1 MALTGLRMTPTPI
14 PTRSNEV
21 IHISREHR
29 IVLDGTPEIV
39 FPMFTPEGEEL
50 WVEGWAPD
58 YLHPAGVRATSQDM
72 VFRTRHGGEE
82 TLWSCVKWDPDAG
95 EVRYARVTPGSR
107 MGFVDVACRTL
118 PQGGSEVV
126 VRYSLTALSEAGAA
140 LLAELDQERFA
151 AMIEGWRVKVA
162 SVLIAA

>member
-82 TLWSCVKWDPDAG
+82 TLWSCDTASPLCPRP
-95 EVRYARVTPGSR
+95 ERL
-107 MGFVDVACRTL
+107 CL
-118 PQGGSEVV
+118 PNWTRSG
-126 VRYSLTALSEAGAA
+126 LPP
-140 LLAELDQERFA
+140 
-151 AMIEGWRVKVA
+151 
-162 SVLIAA
+162 